1 MFSRFFID
9 RPKFAFVVSIL
20 IVLAG
25 LLSIVGMPVAQFP
38 EITPPV
44 VQVSANYPGANA
56 ETLEASVTALVEEE
70 VNGVDDM
77 LYVSSQSASNGEMS
91 LQVTF
96 EIGTDPDI
104 AQVNVQNRVSQAEG
118 RLPVEVTRQGLNV
131 RKRST
136 SILMFA
142 QLLSPEGTYDALFL
156 SNYAWINLRD
166 ALLRLPGVGD
176 IRFFG
181 GAAYSMRVW
190 LDPSRM
196 TSLGLT
202 TSDVAAAIRE
212 QNIQVAAGQIGQMP
226 TGADQQFAYTIE
238 AKGRLSEVAE
248 FEAIIVR
255 ADEAGSVVRLGD
267 IARVELGAQTYETI
281 SRLDG
286 VPAATIAVYQQVGA
300 NALETAR
307 QVHAVLEA
315 AAARFP
321 KDLTYRV
328 SYDATRFVEASIIEV
343 LVTLATAVVLV
354 VLVVYLFLQDWRATL
369 VPTATIPVSL
379 IGTIAV
385 LSLLGFSINTI
396 TLFGLI
402 LAIGI
407 VVDDAIV
414 VIENVQR
421 LLDEGRAPREATIE
435 TMRQVTGPIVATT
448 LVLLAVFVP
457 VAFLPGITGQL
468 YQQFA
473 VTLSAAVVLSSI
485 NALTLSPALCALLLG
500 RGRPR
505 AWFLLRGFERA
516 FSALAAAYGRAVA
529 VLVRRVTVVLFAFA
543 GLMGA
548 TYLGFVTLPTSFL
561 PQEDQ
566 GYFFVDVQLP
576 DGAALPRTERVMARV
591 LEIMAA
597 TDGIGGIVQNAG
609 FSLIAGT
616 RAGNLG
622 FSVGVLAPWSEREA
636 RGRTAAAIMAE
647 LQPQFAA
654 IRDANVFAFSPPPIR
669 GLGTTGGFEFELQDR
684 AGKSPQD
691 LAAAMRGLVFAANQ
705 APELQRVFST
715 FQAEVPRIFVDV
727 DRRKAK
733 TLGVPLG
740 EVFATLQTQLGSL
753 YVNDFNKFGR
763 VYQVRLQ
770 ADRQYRDKPVDIGRF
785 YVRNERDEM
794 IPLETLLDAVPKTGP
809 QSVSR
814 YNLFRSARING
825 SAAPG
830 YSSGDAIAA
839 MERVAAETLPAGFGF
854 EWTGTSLQEIKAGN
868 LAPIIFALALL
879 FVYLFLVAQ
888 YESWSIPFAIIL
900 SVPVA
905 AAGAVTAQLLAGLDN
920 NIYGQI
926 GLALLIALASKS
938 AILIVEF
945 AMQER
950 AAGRPVRE
958 AALTAAK
965 LRFRAV
971 MMTTF
976 SFILGVFPL
985 VIATGAGAASRQSLG
1000 TPVFGGMI
1008 ASAALGTL
1016 IVPTFYV
1023 AIQSLTERLTG
1034 RVKDADRAAASD

>member
-44 VQVSANYPGANA
+44 IQVSANYPGASA
-56 ETLEASVTALVEEE
+56 ETLEASVTTLVEEE

-104 AQVNVQNRVSQAEG
+104 AQVNVQNRASEAEA
-118 RLPVEVTRQGLNV
+118 RLPAEVTRQGLSV

-166 ALLRLPGVGD
+166 ALLRLPGVSD
-176 IRFFG
+176 IQFFG

-190 LDPSRM
+190 LDPNRM
-196 TSLGLT
+196 TSLGIT

-226 TGADQQFAYTIE
+226 TGADQQFAYTVE
-238 AKGRLSEVAE
+238 AKGRLAEVEE
-248 FEAIIVR
+248 FETIIVR

-267 IARVELGAQTYETI
+267 IARIELGAQTYETI

-307 QVHAVLEA
+307 QVDAVLEA

-343 LVTLATAVVLV
+343 LVTLATAIVLV
-354 VLVVYLFLQDWRATL
+354 VLVVYIFLRDWRATL
-369 VPTATIPVSL
+369 VPAATIPVSL
-379 IGTIAV
+379 IGAIAV
-385 LSLLGFSINTI
+385 LNLLGFSINTI

-500 RGRPR
+500 RGTPR

-516 FSALAAAYGRAVA
+516 FAAVSAAYGRAVA
-529 VLVRRVTVVLFAFA
+529 VLVRRVTLVLAAFA

-566 GYFFVDVQLP
+566 GYFFVDIQLP

-597 TDGIGGIVQNAG
+597 ADGIGGIVQNAG

-622 FSVGVLAPWSEREA
+622 FSVGVLEPWTEREA

-770 ADRQYRDKPVDIGRF
+770 ADRQYRDKPLDIGRF
-785 YVRNERDEM
+785 YVRNDRDEM
-794 IPLETLLDAVPKTGP
+794 IPLETLLDTEPKTGP

-868 LAPIIFALALL
+868 LAPVIFALALL

-905 AAGAVTAQLLAGLDN
+905 AAGAVAAQLVAGLDN

-950 AAGRPVRE
+950 AAGRHIRE

-976 SFILGVFPL
+976 SFILGVVPL

-1016 IVPTFYV
+1016 IVPVFYV
-1023 AIQSLTERLTG
+1023 AIQTLTERLTG
-1034 RVKDADRAAASD
+1034 RAKRAEPAAASD

>member
-44 VQVSANYPGANA
+44 VQVGANYPGANA

-77 LYVSSQSASNGEMS
+77 LYVSSQSASNGAMS

-104 AQVNVQNRVSQAEG
+104 AQVNVQNRVSQAEA
-118 RLPVEVTRQGLNV
+118 RLPEEVTRQGLSV

-176 IRFFG
+176 IQFFG

-190 LDPSRM
+190 LDPNRM

-212 QNIQVAAGQIGQMP
+212 QNIQVAAGQVGQMP
-226 TGADQQFAYTIE
+226 AGADQQFAYTIE
-238 AKGRLSEVAE
+238 AKGRLSEVEE

-281 SRLDG
+281 SKLDG

-307 QVHAVLEA
+307 QVHDVLEA
-315 AAARFP
+315 AAAGFP

-343 LVTLATAVVLV
+343 LVTLVTAVFLV

-385 LSLLGFSINTI
+385 LSVLGFSINTI

-421 LLDEGRAPREATIE
+421 LLDEGRAPRDATIE

-500 RGRPR
+500 RGKPR

-516 FSALAAAYGRAVA
+516 FSALAAAYGRTVA
-529 VLVRRVTVVLFAFA
+529 VLVRRVLLVLFAFA

-548 TYLGFVTLPTSFL
+548 TYLGFAKLPTSFL
-561 PQEDQ
+561 PTEDQ
-566 GYFFVDVQLP
+566 GYFFVDIQLP
-576 DGAALPRTERVMARV
+576 DGAALPRTERVVARV

-597 TDGIGGIVQNAG
+597 TDGIDGIVQNTG

-622 FSVGVLAPWSEREA
+622 FSVGVLAPWTEREA

-705 APELQRVFST
+705 APELQRVFSS

-770 ADRQYRDKPVDIGRF
+770 ADREYRDKPSDIGRF
-785 YVRNERDEM
+785 YVRNDRDEM
-794 IPLETLLDAVPKTGP
+794 IPLETLLDAMPKTGP

-854 EWTGTSLQEIKAGN
+854 EWTGTSFQEIKAGN
-868 LAPIIFALALL
+868 LAPVIFALALL

-905 AAGAVTAQLLAGLDN
+905 AAGAVAAQLIAGLDN

-950 AAGRPVRE
+950 AAGRPIRD

-971 MMTTF
+971 MMTTL
-976 SFILGVFPL
+976 SFILGVVPL

-1016 IVPTFYV
+1016 IVPAFYV
-1023 AIQSLTERLTG
+1023 AIQTLTEKLSG
-1034 RVKDADRAAASD
+1034 RPKRAEAAAASD